1 MSNTIE
7 DPRLK
12 VIQIIK
18 EYYKTLDPELTEE
31 EAVEMATFQ
40 HDLVYQA
47 MQMAFP
53 EPVEKNP
60 RGKVGKHPTDWDKPI
75 IDASNASQVDL
86 MGGPKGIHR

>member
-1 MSNTIE
+1 MSDTIE

-18 EYYKTLDPELTEE
+18 EYYQQLDSELTEE
-31 EAVEMATFQ
+31 EALEMSTFQ

-53 EPVEKNP
+53 EPVQKSP
-60 RGKVGKHPTDWDKPI
+60 KGKLGKHPTDWDQPI
-75 IDASNASQVDL
+75 IDASNPTQVDL